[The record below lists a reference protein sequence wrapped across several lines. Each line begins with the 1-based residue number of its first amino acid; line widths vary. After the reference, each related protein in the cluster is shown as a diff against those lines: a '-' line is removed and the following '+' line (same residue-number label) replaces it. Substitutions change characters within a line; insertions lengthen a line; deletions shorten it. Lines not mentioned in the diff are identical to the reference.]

1 MAKVI
6 YLSGNYVVVTD
17 ANNVDRV
24 FPIGMTVYE
33 ETAGNFL
40 ISEGQVEREQLIIPV
55 SDSSNW
61 VDNDGTNYTES
72 TLRDFLR
79 TNTGSS
85 SLSSGGGGGAS
96 WGGITG
102 TLSDQTDLQSEL
114 DDKQDTLVSATN
126 IKTING
132 SSVLGSGD
140 LTVGGGGG
148 APATQVFT
156 EPRTGFFYSNSFGF
170 ASNLTTIGSG
180 QLLLT
185 AFTPGYDLEI
195 DAISFIQVSTALAG
209 GLLKVV
215 IYSDANGQPNTK
227 LFESA
232 TVSADTTG
240 NKLLTGLSFTF
251 NANETYWIST
261 VGNGNIGLRAYNNNQ
276 DVLFPII
283 AHGQSTQ
290 AYSAYYF
297 PSTFNNLPTTMPNLP
312 SNYFTNNRIPCI
324 TFRKS

>member
-1 MAKVI
+1 MGLNVFKKKPSEARRETKTGIEIFKSVLDKKLYYRDVNNKSVPVSEEVI
-6 YLSGNYVVVTD
+6 INTDASLSGNGTPSDPLSV
-17 ANNVDRV
+17 
-24 FPIGMTVYE
+24 
-33 ETAGNFL
+33 
-40 ISEGQVEREQLIIPV
+40 EG
-55 SDSSNW
+55 
-61 VDNDGTNYTES
+61 
-72 TLRDFLR
+72 
-79 TNTGSS
+79 
-85 SLSSGGGGGAS
+85 
-96 WGGITG
+96 
-102 TLSDQTDLQSEL
+102 
-114 DDKQDTLVSATN
+114 KQDTLVSGTN
-126 IKTING
+126 IKTLNG
-132 SSVLGSGD
+132 ASILGSGD
-140 LTVGGGGG
+140 LAVGGSG
-148 APATQVFT
+148 APATQVLT
-156 EPRTGFFYSNSFGF
+156 EPRTGFFYSVSFGF

-261 VGNGNIGLRAYNNNQ
+261 VSNGNIGLRAYNNNT

-283 AHGQSTQ
+283 THAQSTQ

-297 PSTFNNLPTTMPNLP
+297 PSTFSNLPTTMPTLTSGNL
-312 SNYFTNNRIPCI
+312 TNNRIPCI

>member
-1 MAKVI
+1 MSLGIGIGGPNAILV
-6 YLSGNYVVVTD
+6 GN
-17 ANNVDRV
+17 
-24 FPIGMTVYE
+24 IE
-33 ETAGNFL
+33 WGN
-40 ISEGQVEREQLIIPV
+40 
-55 SDSSNW
+55 
-61 VDNDGTNYTES
+61 
-72 TLRDFLR
+72 
-79 TNTGSS
+79 
-85 SLSSGGGGGAS
+85 
-96 WGGITG
+96 ITG
-102 TLSDQTDLQSEL
+102 TLSNQTDLQGAL
-114 DDKQDTLVSATN
+114 DNKQDTLVSATN

-140 LTVGGGGG
+140 LAVGGGG

-156 EPRTGFFYSNSFGF
+156 EPRTGLFYSVSFGF
-170 ASNLTTIGSG
+170 ATNLTTMTSG
-180 QLLLT
+180 HLLLT

-195 DAISFIQVSTALAG
+195 DAISFISVTTALAG

-261 VGNGNIGLRAYNNNQ
+261 VSNGTIGIRAYTNNT
-276 DVLFPII
+276 DLLFPII
-283 AHGQSTQ
+283 THSQFTQ
-290 AYSAYYF
+290 AYSAYF
-297 PSTFNNLPTTMPNLP
+297 QPSYAFDNLPTTMPNLP
-312 SNYFTNNRIPCI
+312 NNYFTNSRIPAI